1 MKLII
6 NHKYDA
12 RLYVIQIEDFNGLLT
27 ATALSLKE
35 KKDNYVLIFKNEV
48 CCHQTHKLIRTIV
61 HIATEIHVFMQ
72 MYNIRQNAGVRN
84 GMILNLFID

>member
-1 MKLII
+1 LLFACRTVDKLINDRFVSKRMKLII

-35 KKDNYVLIFKNEV
+35 KK
-48 CCHQTHKLIRTIV
+48 R
-61 HIATEIHVFMQ
+61 
-72 MYNIRQNAGVRN
+72 
-84 GMILNLFID
+84 